1 MRTLFSVF
9 NKIHEDRELNKNGVG
24 LGLTISK
31 KLSMALGGDIGVN
44 SEKGVGSTFT
54 LTLRNLEQHMNSLFN
69 SGLHSLGGE
78 NSF

>member
-31 KLSMALGGDIGVN
+31 KLSMALGGDIRVD

-54 LTLRNLEQHMNSLFN
+54 LTLRNLEQHMNSHVN
-69 SGLHSLGGE
+69 SGLYSLGGE